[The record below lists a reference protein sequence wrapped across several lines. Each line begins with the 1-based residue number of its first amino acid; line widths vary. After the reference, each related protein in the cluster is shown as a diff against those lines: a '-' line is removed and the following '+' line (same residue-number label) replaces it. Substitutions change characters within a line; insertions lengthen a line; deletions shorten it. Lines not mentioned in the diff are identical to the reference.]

1 MSGPFMKKVLIVED
15 NEDIRE
21 LLNLSLEADFN
32 YDYIQFEGAFE
43 AIEFLKDQKTSDIH
57 MIISDFNMPEGTGGD
72 LYKFIK
78 DSDYNCPFILFTSE
92 QFADLKDFGGFL
104 DTPEKHRHISKPTDL
119 DELHEI
125 FNELSHNFTD
135 GQTEVICEPDDY
147 VRINIKHLYK
157 SNDAFIN
164 YYIKLSSSKF
174 VKIIKKGDL
183 YDDSFIKK
191 YQEKGVCFF
200 FATKNDFEQLNCNLI
215 HIITKDLNC
224 EHRGSEEQIGIQND
238 ALDILETSIKNFG
251 LTKQTITLA
260 KNIAKSAIKIINKGP
275 KLHGLLKNL
284 QGTNKDL
291 YQHGL
296 FSSYVATAIC
306 ASLNWKS
313 HATLEKI
320 AIAAIFHDYKL
331 TEELF
336 KLSSQKLF
344 LVDELET
351 AERKI
356 YLNHPKDAASEIDQ
370 DDSIPEGVSQII
382 LQHHET
388 PTGSGFPKQL
398 GAGNTAPISCVF
410 IISEDFIHELGSRE
424 LTKKIYNEIK
434 EKFKKKYDKG
444 NYKKPLEGL
453 LKAFNPPS

>member
-1 MSGPFMKKVLIVED
+1 M
-15 NEDIRE
+15 
-21 LLNLSLEADFN
+21 
-32 YDYIQFEGAFE
+32 
-43 AIEFLKDQKTSDIH
+43 
-57 MIISDFNMPEGTGGD
+57 
-72 LYKFIK
+72 
-78 DSDYNCPFILFTSE
+78 
-92 QFADLKDFGGFL
+92 
-104 DTPEKHRHISKPTDL
+104 
-119 DELHEI
+119 
-125 FNELSHNFTD
+125 
-135 GQTEVICEPDDY
+135 
-147 VRINIKHLYK
+147 
-157 SNDAFIN
+157 
-164 YYIKLSSSKF
+164 
-174 VKIIKKGDL
+174 
-183 YDDSFIKK
+183 
-191 YQEKGVCFF
+191 
-200 FATKNDFEQLNCNLI
+200 
-215 HIITKDLNC
+215 
-224 EHRGSEEQIGIQND
+224 
-238 ALDILETSIKNFG
+238 
-251 LTKQTITLA
+251 
-260 KNIAKSAIKIINKGP
+260 
-275 KLHGLLKNL
+275 
-284 QGTNKDL
+284 
-291 YQHGL
+291 
-296 FSSYVATAIC
+296 ATAIC